1 MQEVFEVISITR
13 EDLEYL
19 GVKNFE
25 QLSDTTMR
33 NIANAM
39 ADLYLN
45 NGYAEDLQLALD
57 KYSDYIER

>member
-13 EDLEYL
+13 EDLEYA

-25 QLSDTTMR
+25 SLSDVTMQK
-33 NIANAM
+33 IANAM
-39 ADLYLN
+39 SDLYLN

>member
-13 EDLEYL
+13 EDLEYA

-25 QLSDTTMR
+25 NLSDTTMQ

>member
-13 EDLEYL
+13 EDLEYV

-25 QLSDTTMR
+25 SLSDAIMQK
-33 NIANAM
+33 IANAM

>member
-25 QLSDTTMR
+25 QLSDTTMQ
-33 NIANAM
+33 NIANVM

-45 NGYAEDLQLALD
+45 NGYAEDLQLAVD

>member
-13 EDLEYL
+13 EDLEYA

-25 QLSDTTMR
+25 QLSDTTMQ

-39 ADLYLN
+39 SDLYLN
-45 NGYAEDLQLALD
+45 NGYAEDLQLVLD
-57 KYSDYIER
+57 KYSNYIER